1 MAVHNKKIR
10 IITWVLVLLVIAG
23 IVFYPKVRP
32 LFQGNKGEGGPSSG
46 QGTPGGPGGP
56 GMRGGMGQQA
66 TLASGYVIVPTRMFD
81 LIISNGTLLPDEE
94 VELSFETS
102 GKIVAIH
109 FSEGTRVKQGQL
121 LAKINDRPLQAQLL
135 KLQAQKKLT
144 EEKEFRARQLLDR
157 DAVSRESYDQVAT
170 ELQAIEADI
179 MLVEARIAE
188 TELRAP
194 FDGIVGLRMVSE
206 GAFATT
212 QTKIVRLVKTSP
224 LKIEFSIS
232 ERYAGEITP
241 GFPITF
247 TVDGVN
253 QTFAA
258 NVYAI
263 DPKVNIDTRMIAV
276 RALYPNR
283 NNELKPGR
291 FGRITAQLS
300 EIAEAIAIP
309 TEAVIAEMEGERVFI
324 YKGGKAELRMIDI
337 GLRTESHVQVH
348 SGLQF
353 GDTLLTTAILQ
364 LRQGLPVQLDT
375 LVTNQPMATPEKSA
389 NSETPAP

>member
-10 IITWVLVLLVIAG
+10 NITWVLVLLVIAG

-46 QGTPGGPGGP
+46 QGAPGGPGGP

>member
-1 MAVHNKKIR
+1 MAVHNKKMR

-23 IVFYPKVRP
+23 IIFYPKVRP
-32 LFQGNKGEGGPSSG
+32 LFQGNKGEGGPSAG
-46 QGTPGGPGGP
+46 QGAPGRPGGP
-56 GMRGGMGQQA
+56 GMRGGMGPQA
-66 TLASGYVIVPTRMFD
+66 TLASGYVIVPTRMYD
-81 LIISNGTLLPDEE
+81 LIYSNGTLLPDEE

-109 FSEGTRVKQGQL
+109 FSEGTRVKKGQL

-188 TELRAP
+188 TELWAP

-291 FGRITAQLS
+291 FGKVNAQLS

-337 GLRTESHVQVH
+337 GLRTESHVQVY

-375 LVTNQPMATPEKSA
+375 LVTNQPMATPEKST
-389 NSETPAP
+389 NSEIPAP

>member
-46 QGTPGGPGGP
+46 QGAPGGPGGP